1 MRAVWPEHPD
11 LQEEESMPDI
21 NKIKHPMLQEMVEQI
36 MEYFATVNKYSWDK
50 NDIYKMLEQ
59 IRGDWEG

>member
-1 MRAVWPEHPD
+1 
-11 LQEEESMPDI
+11 
-21 NKIKHPMLQEMVEQI
+21 MVEQI